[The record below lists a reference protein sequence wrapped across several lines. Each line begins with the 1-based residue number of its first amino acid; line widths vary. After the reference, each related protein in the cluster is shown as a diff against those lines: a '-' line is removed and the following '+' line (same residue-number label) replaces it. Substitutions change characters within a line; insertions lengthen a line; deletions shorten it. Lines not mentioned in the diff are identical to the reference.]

1 MSERKIVHVDMDA
14 FFAAVEM
21 RDNPSLRGKP
31 LIIGALPEERG
42 VVSTCSYEARKYGV
56 RSAMNIKE
64 AYRRCP
70 HGIFM
75 HGNMYKY
82 VEASKTIH
90 EIMKKYTDIIEFVAL
105 DEGYMDV
112 TASEWLF
119 GGAENIGRE
128 LKKQIFDS
136 VGVTCSVGVSYSM
149 MSAKIASEE
158 KKPDG
163 FFVIPD
169 RAALLSLISG
179 RPVGIIGGVGRKT
192 EERLRHMGIVRVKD
206 LLNTPKELLSPLG
219 VQGTE
224 ILKRASGMDDR
235 EVVPESAAKSV
246 GREHT
251 FQQDI
256 TDTEML
262 EDTLFML
269 SSDVAYRLKK
279 NGTRG
284 RTVTLKIK
292 YADMKGITRSKS
304 GEASNSRR
312 YIYSCASELLKRLRP
327 TKAVRL
333 IGVSVS
339 GLQDEAAGEY
349 RQLSLFDTPE
359 ADEAEEKTEAL
370 ENTVYMLHAQYG
382 RGMLKTGKELKI
394 QKKAEKNKQGD

>member
-128 LKKQIFDS
+128 LKNQIFDS

-169 RAALLSLISG
+169 RAALLSLISD

-206 LLNTPKELLSPLG
+206 LLNTPRELLLPLG
-219 VQGTE
+219 AQGAE

-235 EVVPESAAKSV
+235 VVVPESAAKSV

-256 TDTEML
+256 TDTETL
-262 EDTLFML
+262 EDALFML
-269 SSDVAYRLKK
+269 SGDVAYRLKK
-279 NGTRG
+279 SGMRG

-292 YADMKGITRSKS
+292 YDDMQGITRSKS

-327 TKAVRL
+327 AKAVRL

-339 GLQDEAAGEY
+339 GLQDEDAGEY

-359 ADEAEEKTEAL
+359 TDEAEEKTEAL